1 MIPIRVARS
10 ALIPASLPLFFGF
23 WSALSLSAPAA
34 EPPAGVA
41 GGAAV
46 GIEELPAW
54 RLRPGETRTLSPGSF
69 ERYSLTG
76 AAARAAPLP
85 SSPDSLL
92 IKALGAG
99 SSELWVWRRNAA
111 TLHLSIEVGGP
122 GSAAEAARSA
132 GSLDAALETLRE
144 VRVTRAGGRAVLR
157 GRIESEAELGRIL
170 AIQQAFP
177 AAVADETEAAPGLLN
192 AGRRR
197 VDAWLGEQSLGDSLR
212 TELLGGGL
220 WVRGSAPDLAARAG
234 WEQKLRSLFAGVR
247 LDISTL
253 PDSSRTLFFRVFLLE
268 MKKTAFRELG
278 LDWASRLSG
287 ILKVEG
293 GSLFWA
299 KAPEIEVTLR
309 WLEGKGWARVL
320 SQPELVVRVPGEAEL
335 FNGGEIPIEV
345 RSRSAHRSG
354 SWVDWKPYGLILR
367 LKALQSTAEQ
377 VRLEISSEISELD
390 RANGSESL
398 PALQSSRLK
407 TQVDARIGE
416 PLFLSGLLQE
426 KAGSQRR
433 GWPLLGSIPVL
444 GNLFGSE
451 DTNRSRSELVAV
463 LVPLNAPPPGPKWV
477 PGAETPEKWA
487 VVPES
492 SEHPGPRRKPTPGD
506 RFSPLLE
513 RGLR

>member
-1 MIPIRVARS
+1 MTAGSPKECSPRPPTVSSNWSSAEVVDGASVVLVIPESGESMRAK
-10 ALIPASLPLFFGF
+10 
-23 WSALSLSAPAA
+23 ALSM
-34 EPPAGVA
+34 
-41 GGAAV
+41 GAV
-46 GIEELPAW
+46 
-54 RLRPGETRTLSPGSF
+54 
-69 ERYSLTG
+69 
-76 AAARAAPLP
+76 
-85 SSPDSLL
+85 
-92 IKALGAG
+92 
-99 SSELWVWRRNAA
+99 
-111 TLHLSIEVGGP
+111 EVTDIHF
-122 GSAAEAARSA
+122 AAEAARSA

-157 GRIESEAELGRIL
+157 GRIESETELGRIL

-177 AAVADETEAAPGLLN
+177 AAVADETEAAPGLLD

-197 VDAWLGEQSLGDSLR
+197 VDAWLGEQRLGDSLR
-212 TELLGGGL
+212 TELLGGSL

-345 RSRSAHRSG
+345 RSRSA
-354 SWVDWKPYGLILR
+354 
-367 LKALQSTAEQ
+367 
-377 VRLEISSEISELD
+377 
-390 RANGSESL
+390 
-398 PALQSSRLK
+398 
-407 TQVDARIGE
+407 
-416 PLFLSGLLQE
+416 
-426 KAGSQRR
+426 QRR
-433 GWPLLGSIPVL
+433 TNPSACSIA
-444 GNLFGSE
+444 
-451 DTNRSRSELVAV
+451 TTR
-463 LVPLNAPPPGPKWV
+463 
-477 PGAETPEKWA
+477 
-487 VVPES
+487 
-492 SEHPGPRRKPTPGD
+492 
-506 RFSPLLE
+506 
-513 RGLR
+513 